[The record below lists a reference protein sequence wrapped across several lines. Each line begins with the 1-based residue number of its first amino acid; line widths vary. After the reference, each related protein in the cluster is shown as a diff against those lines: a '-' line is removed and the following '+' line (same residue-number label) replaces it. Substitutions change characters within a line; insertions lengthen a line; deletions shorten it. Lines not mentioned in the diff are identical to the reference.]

1 MKKLLIFGYT
11 MEMGGAEKALVDT
24 LNYLH
29 SKVEIDL
36 YLLEKKGS
44 LMSSIPKDVNVYQMK
59 NNKFIYALFR
69 FVPFFRKK
77 YINKIANKK
86 DYNNYLKNLRLSE
99 DMLRFAKQEALKLD
113 LGMNFI
119 SADVTLDNKHLL
131 YQFVADERIDFRELA
146 KAIAGKYK
154 LRVELRQIGARDK
167 AKLIDGIGPC
177 GRRLCCTSFLDKLDS
192 ISMNM
197 AKNQGLALNPSKING
212 ACGRLMCCLTYEN
225 DNYTECRKQLPE
237 VGKMVETE
245 YGIGKVVSEDVLNL
259 KYTVNINNELKE
271 IKVADN
277 GNRKE

>member
-1 MKKLLIFGYT
+1 MN
-11 MEMGGAEKALVDT
+11 E
-24 LNYLH
+24 
-29 SKVEIDL
+29 
-36 YLLEKKGS
+36 
-44 LMSSIPKDVNVYQMK
+44 VYQVLIEDKKEIIALSNSGKYLVGDNIIVKTSRGEQYGKITDIISEK
-59 NNKFIYALFR
+59 NNEINDIYII
-69 FVPFFRKK
+69 RK
-77 YINKIANKK
+77 ANKK

-99 DMLRFAKQEALKLD
+99 DMLKFAKQEATKLKLD
-113 LGMNFI
+113 MNFV

-131 YQFVADERIDFRELA
+131 YQFVADERVDFRELA
-146 KAIAGKYK
+146 KSIAGKYK

-177 GRRLCCTSFLDKLDS
+177 GRRLCCASFLDKLDS

-225 DNYTECRKQLPE
+225 NNYLECRNQLPG

-245 YGIGKVVSEDVLNL
+245 FGEGKVVSEDVLNL

-271 IKVADN
+271 IKVVND
-277 GNRKE
+277 GSRKK

>member
-1 MKKLLIFGYT
+1 MN
-11 MEMGGAEKALVDT
+11 E
-24 LNYLH
+24 
-29 SKVEIDL
+29 
-36 YLLEKKGS
+36 
-44 LMSSIPKDVNVYQMK
+44 VYQVLVEDKKEIIALSNSGKYLVGDNIIVKTSRGEQYGKITDIISEK
-59 NNKFIYALFR
+59 NSEINDIYII
-69 FVPFFRKK
+69 RK
-77 YINKIANKK
+77 ANKK

-119 SADVTLDNKHLL
+119 SADLTLDNKHLL
-131 YQFVADERIDFRELA
+131 YQFVADERVDFRELA

-225 DNYTECRKQLPE
+225 DNYTEYRKQLPE

>member
-1 MKKLLIFGYT
+1 MNEAYQVLIEDKKEIIALSNSGKYLVGDNIIVKTSRGEQYGKIT
-11 MEMGGAEKALVDT
+11 DIISEK
-24 LNYLH
+24 N
-29 SKVEIDL
+29 SEIND
-36 YLLEKKGS
+36 
-44 LMSSIPKDVNVYQMK
+44 
-59 NNKFIYALFR
+59 IYII
-69 FVPFFRKK
+69 RK
-77 YINKIANKK
+77 ANKK

-99 DMLRFAKQEALKLD
+99 DMLKFAKQEVTKLR
-113 LGMNFI
+113 LYMNFV

-131 YQFVADERIDFRELA
+131 YQFVADERVDFRELA
-146 KAIAGKYK
+146 KSIAGKYK

-177 GRRLCCTSFLDKLDS
+177 GRRLCCASFLDKLDS

-225 DNYTECRKQLPE
+225 DNYLECRNQLPG

-245 YGIGKVVSEDVLNL
+245 FGEGKVVSEDVLNL

-271 IKVADN
+271 IKVVND
-277 GNRKE
+277 GSRKK

>member
-1 MKKLLIFGYT
+1 MN
-11 MEMGGAEKALVDT
+11 E
-24 LNYLH
+24 
-29 SKVEIDL
+29 
-36 YLLEKKGS
+36 
-44 LMSSIPKDVNVYQMK
+44 VYQVLIEDKKEIIALSNSGKYLTGDNIIVKTSRGEQYGKITDIISEK
-59 NNKFIYALFR
+59 NSEINDIYII
-69 FVPFFRKK
+69 RK
-77 YINKIANKK
+77 ANKK

-99 DMLRFAKQEALKLD
+99 DMLKFAKQEATKLKLD
-113 LGMNFI
+113 MNFV

-131 YQFVADERIDFRELA
+131 YQFVADERVDFRELA
-146 KAIAGKYK
+146 KSIAGKYK

-177 GRRLCCTSFLDKLDS
+177 GRRLCCASFLDKLDS

-225 DNYTECRKQLPE
+225 DNYLECRNQLPS

-245 YGIGKVVSEDVLNL
+245 FGEGKVVSEDVLNL

-271 IKVADN
+271 IKVVND
-277 GNRKE
+277 GSRKK

>member
-1 MKKLLIFGYT
+1 MN
-11 MEMGGAEKALVDT
+11 E
-24 LNYLH
+24 
-29 SKVEIDL
+29 
-36 YLLEKKGS
+36 
-44 LMSSIPKDVNVYQMK
+44 VYQVLIEDKKEIIALSNSGKYLVGDNIIVKTSRGEQYGKITDIISEK
-59 NNKFIYALFR
+59 NSEINDIYII
-69 FVPFFRKK
+69 RK
-77 YINKIANKK
+77 ATKK

-99 DMLRFAKQEALKLD
+99 DMLKFAKQEATKLKLD
-113 LGMNFI
+113 MNFV

-131 YQFVADERIDFRELA
+131 YQFVADERVDFRELA
-146 KAIAGKYK
+146 KSIAGKYK

-177 GRRLCCTSFLDKLDS
+177 GRRLCCASFLDKLDS

-225 DNYTECRKQLPE
+225 DNYLECRNQLPG

-245 YGIGKVVSEDVLNL
+245 FGEGKVVSEDVLNL

-271 IKVADN
+271 NKVVND
-277 GNRKE
+277 GSRKK

>member
-1 MKKLLIFGYT
+1 MN
-11 MEMGGAEKALVDT
+11 E
-24 LNYLH
+24 
-29 SKVEIDL
+29 
-36 YLLEKKGS
+36 
-44 LMSSIPKDVNVYQMK
+44 VYQILIEDKKEIIALSNSGKYLVGDNIIVKTSRGEQYGKITDIISEK
-59 NNKFIYALFR
+59 NNEINDIYII
-69 FVPFFRKK
+69 RK
-77 YINKIANKK
+77 ANKK

-99 DMLRFAKQEALKLD
+99 DMLKFAKQEATKLKLD
-113 LGMNFI
+113 MNFV

-131 YQFVADERIDFRELA
+131 YQFVADERVDFRELA
-146 KAIAGKYK
+146 KSIAGKYK

-177 GRRLCCTSFLDKLDS
+177 GRRLCCASFLDKLDS

-225 DNYTECRKQLPE
+225 DNYLECRNQLPG

-245 YGIGKVVSEDVLNL
+245 FGEGKVVSEDVLNL

-271 IKVADN
+271 IKVVND
-277 GNRKE
+277 GSRKK

>member
-1 MKKLLIFGYT
+1 MNEIYQVLVEDKKIIN
-11 MEMGGAEKALVDT
+11 ALS
-24 LNYLH
+24 NSGKYLV
-29 SKVEIDL
+29 SD
-36 YLLEKKGS
+36 
-44 LMSSIPKDVNVYQMK
+44 NVIVKTSRGEQYGRVIAI
-59 NNKFIYALFR
+59 NNKIDIEINDIYII
-69 FVPFFRKK
+69 RK
-77 YINKIANKK
+77 ANKK

-99 DMLRFAKQEALKLD
+99 DMLSFAKQEALKLD

-131 YQFVADERIDFRELA
+131 YQFVADERVDFRELA
-146 KAIAGKYK
+146 KDIAGKYK

-259 KYTVNINNELKE
+259 KYIVNINNELKE

>member
-1 MKKLLIFGYT
+1 MN
-11 MEMGGAEKALVDT
+11 E
-24 LNYLH
+24 
-29 SKVEIDL
+29 
-36 YLLEKKGS
+36 
-44 LMSSIPKDVNVYQMK
+44 VYQVLVEDKKEIIALSNSGKYLVGENIIVKTSRGEQYGKITDIISEK
-59 NNKFIYALFR
+59 NSEINDIYII
-69 FVPFFRKK
+69 RK
-77 YINKIANKK
+77 ANKK

-99 DMLRFAKQEALKLD
+99 DMLKFAKQEVTKLRLD
-113 LGMNFI
+113 MNFV

-131 YQFVADERIDFRELA
+131 YQFVANERVDFRELA
-146 KAIAGKYK
+146 KSIAGKYK

-177 GRRLCCTSFLDKLDS
+177 GRRLCCASFLDKLDS

-225 DNYTECRKQLPE
+225 DNYLECRNQLPG

-245 YGIGKVVSEDVLNL
+245 FGEGKVVSEDVLNL

-271 IKVADN
+271 IKVVND
-277 GNRKE
+277 GSRKK

>member
-1 MKKLLIFGYT
+1 MN
-11 MEMGGAEKALVDT
+11 D
-24 LNYLH
+24 
-29 SKVEIDL
+29 
-36 YLLEKKGS
+36 
-44 LMSSIPKDVNVYQMK
+44 VYQVLIEDKKEIIALSNSGKYLVGDNIIVKTSRGEQYGKITDIISEK
-59 NNKFIYALFR
+59 NSEINDIYII
-69 FVPFFRKK
+69 RK
-77 YINKIANKK
+77 ANKK

-99 DMLRFAKQEALKLD
+99 DMLKFAKQEVTKLRLD
-113 LGMNFI
+113 MNFV

-131 YQFVADERIDFRELA
+131 YQFVADERVDFRELA
-146 KAIAGKYK
+146 KSIAGKYK

-177 GRRLCCTSFLDKLDS
+177 GRRLCCASFLDKLDS

-225 DNYTECRKQLPE
+225 DNYLECRNQLPG

-245 YGIGKVVSEDVLNL
+245 FGEGKVVSEDVLNL

-271 IKVADN
+271 IKVVND
-277 GNRKE
+277 GSRKK

>member
-1 MKKLLIFGYT
+1 MN
-11 MEMGGAEKALVDT
+11 E
-24 LNYLH
+24 
-29 SKVEIDL
+29 
-36 YLLEKKGS
+36 
-44 LMSSIPKDVNVYQMK
+44 VYQVLIEDKKEIIALSNSGKYLVGDNIIVKTSRGEQYGKITDIISEK
-59 NNKFIYALFR
+59 NSEINDIYII
-69 FVPFFRKK
+69 RKA
-77 YINKIANKK
+77 IKK

-99 DMLRFAKQEALKLD
+99 DMLKFAKQEATKLKLD
-113 LGMNFI
+113 MNFV

-131 YQFVADERIDFRELA
+131 YQFVADERVDFRELA
-146 KAIAGKYK
+146 KSIAGKYK

-177 GRRLCCTSFLDKLDS
+177 GRRLCCASFLDKLDS

-225 DNYTECRKQLPE
+225 DNYLECRNQLPG

-245 YGIGKVVSEDVLNL
+245 FGEGKVVSEDVLNL

-271 IKVADN
+271 IKVVND
-277 GNRKE
+277 GSRKK

>member
-1 MKKLLIFGYT
+1 MN
-11 MEMGGAEKALVDT
+11 E
-24 LNYLH
+24 
-29 SKVEIDL
+29 
-36 YLLEKKGS
+36 
-44 LMSSIPKDVNVYQMK
+44 VYQVLIEDKKEIIALSNSGKYLVGDNIIVKTSRGEQYGKITDIISKK
-59 NNKFIYALFR
+59 NSEINDIYII
-69 FVPFFRKK
+69 RK
-77 YINKIANKK
+77 ANKK

-99 DMLRFAKQEALKLD
+99 DMLKFAKQEVTKLRLD
-113 LGMNFI
+113 MNFV

-131 YQFVADERIDFRELA
+131 YQFVADERVDFRELA
-146 KAIAGKYK
+146 KSIAGKYK

-177 GRRLCCTSFLDKLDS
+177 GRRLCCASFLDKLDS

-225 DNYTECRKQLPE
+225 DNYLECRNQLPG

-245 YGIGKVVSEDVLNL
+245 FGEGKVVSEDVLNL

-271 IKVADN
+271 IKVVND
-277 GNRKE
+277 GSRKK

>member
-1 MKKLLIFGYT
+1 MN
-11 MEMGGAEKALVDT
+11 E
-24 LNYLH
+24 
-29 SKVEIDL
+29 
-36 YLLEKKGS
+36 
-44 LMSSIPKDVNVYQMK
+44 VYQVLIEDKKEIIALSNSGKYLVGDNIIVKTSRGEQYGKITDIISEK
-59 NNKFIYALFR
+59 NSEINDIYII
-69 FVPFFRKK
+69 RK
-77 YINKIANKK
+77 ANKK

-99 DMLRFAKQEALKLD
+99 DMLKFAKQEATKLKLD
-113 LGMNFI
+113 MNFV

-131 YQFVADERIDFRELA
+131 YQFVADERVDFRELA
-146 KAIAGKYK
+146 KSIAGKYK

-177 GRRLCCTSFLDKLDS
+177 GRRLCCASFLDKLDS

-225 DNYTECRKQLPE
+225 DNYLECRKQLPG

-245 YGIGKVVSEDVLNL
+245 FGEGKVVSEDVLNL

-271 IKVADN
+271 IKVVND
-277 GNRKE
+277 GSRKK

>member
-1 MKKLLIFGYT
+1 MNEAYQVLIEDKKEIIALSNSGKYLVGDNIIVKTSRGEQYGKIT
-11 MEMGGAEKALVDT
+11 DIISEKNSEINDI
-24 LNYLH
+24 YIIR
-29 SKVEIDL
+29 KV
-36 YLLEKKGS
+36 
-44 LMSSIPKDVNVYQMK
+44 
-59 NNKFIYALFR
+59 
-69 FVPFFRKK
+69 
-77 YINKIANKK
+77 NKK

-99 DMLRFAKQEALKLD
+99 DMLKFAKQEATKLRLD
-113 LGMNFI
+113 MNFV

-131 YQFVADERIDFRELA
+131 YQFVADERVDFRELA
-146 KAIAGKYK
+146 KSIAGKYK

-177 GRRLCCTSFLDKLDS
+177 GRRLCCASFLDKLDS

-225 DNYTECRKQLPE
+225 DNYLECRNQLPG

-245 YGIGKVVSEDVLNL
+245 FGEGKVVSEDVLNL

-271 IKVADN
+271 IKVVND
-277 GNRKE
+277 GSRKK

>member
-1 MKKLLIFGYT
+1 MN
-11 MEMGGAEKALVDT
+11 E
-24 LNYLH
+24 
-29 SKVEIDL
+29 
-36 YLLEKKGS
+36 
-44 LMSSIPKDVNVYQMK
+44 VYQILIEDKKEIIALSNSGKYLIGDNIIVKTSRGEQYGKITDIISEK
-59 NNKFIYALFR
+59 NSEINDIYII
-69 FVPFFRKK
+69 RK
-77 YINKIANKK
+77 ANKK

-99 DMLRFAKQEALKLD
+99 DMLKFAKQEATKLKLD
-113 LGMNFI
+113 MNFV

-131 YQFVADERIDFRELA
+131 YQFVADERVDFRELA
-146 KAIAGKYK
+146 KSIAGKYK

-177 GRRLCCTSFLDKLDS
+177 GRRLCCASFLDKLDS

-225 DNYTECRKQLPE
+225 DNYLECRNQLPS

-245 YGIGKVVSEDVLNL
+245 FGEGKVVSEDVLNL

-271 IKVADN
+271 IKVVND
-277 GNRKE
+277 GSRKK

>member
-1 MKKLLIFGYT
+1 MN
-11 MEMGGAEKALVDT
+11 E
-24 LNYLH
+24 
-29 SKVEIDL
+29 
-36 YLLEKKGS
+36 
-44 LMSSIPKDVNVYQMK
+44 VYQVLIEDKKEIIALSNSGKYLIGDNIIVKTSRGEQYGKITDIISEK
-59 NNKFIYALFR
+59 NSEINDIYII
-69 FVPFFRKK
+69 RK
-77 YINKIANKK
+77 ANKK

-99 DMLRFAKQEALKLD
+99 DMLKFAKQEATKFKLD
-113 LGMNFI
+113 MNFV

-131 YQFVADERIDFRELA
+131 YQFVADERVDFRELA
-146 KAIAGKYK
+146 KSIAGKYK

-177 GRRLCCTSFLDKLDS
+177 GRRLCCASFLDKLDS

-225 DNYTECRKQLPE
+225 DNYLECRNQLPG

-245 YGIGKVVSEDVLNL
+245 FGEGKVVSEDVLNL

-271 IKVADN
+271 IKVVND
-277 GNRKE
+277 GSRKK

>member
-1 MKKLLIFGYT
+1 MNEAYQVLIEDKKEIIALSNSGKYLVGDNIIVKTSRGEQYGKIT
-11 MEMGGAEKALVDT
+11 DIISEK
-24 LNYLH
+24 N
-29 SKVEIDL
+29 SEIND
-36 YLLEKKGS
+36 
-44 LMSSIPKDVNVYQMK
+44 
-59 NNKFIYALFR
+59 IYII
-69 FVPFFRKK
+69 RK
-77 YINKIANKK
+77 ANKK

-99 DMLRFAKQEALKLD
+99 DMLKFAKQEVTKLRLD
-113 LGMNFI
+113 MNFV

-131 YQFVADERIDFRELA
+131 YQFVADERVDFRELA
-146 KAIAGKYK
+146 KSIAGKYK

-177 GRRLCCTSFLDKLDS
+177 GRRLCCASFLDKLDS

-225 DNYTECRKQLPE
+225 DNYLECRNQLPG

-245 YGIGKVVSEDVLNL
+245 FGEGKVVSEDVLNL

-271 IKVADN
+271 IKVVND
-277 GNRKE
+277 GSRKK

>member
-1 MKKLLIFGYT
+1 MNEAYQVLIEDKKEIIALSNSGKYLVGDNIIVKTSRGEQYGKIT
-11 MEMGGAEKALVDT
+11 DIISEK
-24 LNYLH
+24 N
-29 SKVEIDL
+29 SEIND
-36 YLLEKKGS
+36 
-44 LMSSIPKDVNVYQMK
+44 
-59 NNKFIYALFR
+59 IYII
-69 FVPFFRKK
+69 RK
-77 YINKIANKK
+77 ANKK

-99 DMLRFAKQEALKLD
+99 DMLKFAKQEATKLRLD
-113 LGMNFI
+113 MNFV

-131 YQFVADERIDFRELA
+131 YQFVADERVDFRELA
-146 KAIAGKYK
+146 KSIAGKYK

-177 GRRLCCTSFLDKLDS
+177 GRRLCCASFLDKLDS

-225 DNYTECRKQLPE
+225 DNYLECRNQLPG

-245 YGIGKVVSEDVLNL
+245 FGEGKVVSEDVLNL

-271 IKVADN
+271 IKVVND
-277 GNRKE
+277 GSRKK

>member
-1 MKKLLIFGYT
+1 MNEIYKVLIEDKKSIN
-11 MEMGGAEKALVDT
+11 ALS
-24 LNYLH
+24 NSGKYLVGDNVVIKT
-29 SKVEIDL
+29 SRGEQYGKIDGVVL
-36 YLLEKKGS
+36 
-44 LMSSIPKDVNVYQMK
+44 DK
-59 NNKFIYALFR
+59 NNEINDIYII
-69 FVPFFRKK
+69 RK
-77 YINKIANKK
+77 ASKK

-99 DMLRFAKQEALKLD
+99 DMLKFARAEATKLKLN
-113 LGMNFI
+113 MNLI

-131 YQFVADERIDFRELA
+131 YQFVADERVDFRELA
-146 KAIAGKYK
+146 KSIAGKYK

-177 GRRLCCTSFLDKLDS
+177 GRPLCCTSFLDKLDS

-225 DNYTECRKQLPE
+225 DNYAECRKQLPE
-237 VGKMVETE
+237 IGKIVETE
-245 YGIGKVVSEDVLNL
+245 FGTGKVVSEDVLNL

-271 IKVADN
+271 IKVVND

>member
-1 MKKLLIFGYT
+1 MNEIYQVLVEDKKIIN
-11 MEMGGAEKALVDT
+11 ALS
-24 LNYLH
+24 NSGKYLVGDNVIVKT
-29 SKVEIDL
+29 SRGEQ
-36 YLLEKKGS
+36 YGR
-44 LMSSIPKDVNVYQMK
+44 VNAI
-59 NNKFIYALFR
+59 NNKIDIEINDIYII
-69 FVPFFRKK
+69 RK
-77 YINKIANKK
+77 ANKK

-99 DMLRFAKQEALKLD
+99 DMLSFAKQEALNLD

-131 YQFVADERIDFRELA
+131 YQFVADERVDFRELA
-146 KAIAGKYK
+146 KDIAGKYK

>member
-1 MKKLLIFGYT
+1 MNEIYQVLVEDKKIIN
-11 MEMGGAEKALVDT
+11 ALS
-24 LNYLH
+24 NSGKYLV
-29 SKVEIDL
+29 SDNVIVKTSRGEQ
-36 YLLEKKGS
+36 YGR
-44 LMSSIPKDVNVYQMK
+44 VNTI
-59 NNKFIYALFR
+59 NNKIDIEINDIYII
-69 FVPFFRKK
+69 RK
-77 YINKIANKK
+77 ANKK

-119 SADVTLDNKHLL
+119 SADLTLDNKHLL
-131 YQFVADERIDFRELA
+131 YQFVADERVDFRELA
-146 KAIAGKYK
+146 KVIAGKYK

-177 GRRLCCTSFLDKLDS
+177 GRRLCCTNFLDKLDS

>member
-1 MKKLLIFGYT
+1 MN
-11 MEMGGAEKALVDT
+11 E
-24 LNYLH
+24 
-29 SKVEIDL
+29 
-36 YLLEKKGS
+36 
-44 LMSSIPKDVNVYQMK
+44 VYQVLVEDK
-59 NNKFIYALFR
+59 KEIIALSNSGKYLVGDNIIVKTSRGEQYGKITDIISEINSEINDIYII
-69 FVPFFRKK
+69 RK
-77 YINKIANKK
+77 ANKK

-99 DMLRFAKQEALKLD
+99 DMLKFAKQEVTKLRLD
-113 LGMNFI
+113 MNFV

-131 YQFVADERIDFRELA
+131 YQFVADERVDFRELA
-146 KAIAGKYK
+146 KSIAGKYK

-177 GRRLCCTSFLDKLDS
+177 GRRLCCASFLDKLDS

-225 DNYTECRKQLPE
+225 DNYLECRNQLPG

-245 YGIGKVVSEDVLNL
+245 FGEGKVVSEDVLNL

-271 IKVADN
+271 IKVVND
-277 GNRKE
+277 GSRKK

>member
-1 MKKLLIFGYT
+1 MNEIYQVLVEDKKIIN
-11 MEMGGAEKALVDT
+11 ALS
-24 LNYLH
+24 NSGKYL
-29 SKVEIDL
+29 
-36 YLLEKKGS
+36 
-44 LMSSIPKDVNVYQMK
+44 VNDNVIVKTSRGEQYGRVNAI
-59 NNKFIYALFR
+59 NNKIDIEINDIYII
-69 FVPFFRKK
+69 RK
-77 YINKIANKK
+77 ANKK

-99 DMLRFAKQEALKLD
+99 DMLSFAKQEALKLD

-131 YQFVADERIDFRELA
+131 YQFVADERVDFRELA
-146 KAIAGKYK
+146 KDIAGKYK

>member
-1 MKKLLIFGYT
+1 MN
-11 MEMGGAEKALVDT
+11 E
-24 LNYLH
+24 
-29 SKVEIDL
+29 
-36 YLLEKKGS
+36 
-44 LMSSIPKDVNVYQMK
+44 VYQVLIEDKKEIIALSNSGKYLVGDNIIVKTSRGEQYGKITDIISGK
-59 NNKFIYALFR
+59 NSEINDIYII
-69 FVPFFRKK
+69 RK
-77 YINKIANKK
+77 ANKK

-99 DMLRFAKQEALKLD
+99 DMLKFAKQEATKLKLD
-113 LGMNFI
+113 MNFV

-131 YQFVADERIDFRELA
+131 YQFVADERVDFRELA
-146 KAIAGKYK
+146 KSIAGKYK

-177 GRRLCCTSFLDKLDS
+177 GRRLCCASFLDKLDS

-225 DNYTECRKQLPE
+225 DNYLECRNQLPG

-245 YGIGKVVSEDVLNL
+245 FGEGKVVSEDVLNL

-271 IKVADN
+271 IKVVND
-277 GNRKE
+277 GSRKK

>member
-1 MKKLLIFGYT
+1 MNEIYQVLVEDKKIIN
-11 MEMGGAEKALVDT
+11 ALS
-24 LNYLH
+24 NSGKYLV
-29 SKVEIDL
+29 SD
-36 YLLEKKGS
+36 
-44 LMSSIPKDVNVYQMK
+44 NVIVKTSRGEQYGRVIAI
-59 NNKFIYALFR
+59 NNKIDIEINDIYII
-69 FVPFFRKK
+69 RK
-77 YINKIANKK
+77 ANKK

-99 DMLRFAKQEALKLD
+99 DMLRFAKQEALKLQEKYG
-113 LGMNFI
+113 LN
-119 SADVTLDNKHLL
+119 SLDNKHLL

-225 DNYTECRKQLPE
+225 DNYIECRKQLPE

>member
-1 MKKLLIFGYT
+1 MNEIYQILVEDKKTIN
-11 MEMGGAEKALVDT
+11 ALS
-24 LNYLH
+24 NSGKYF
-29 SKVEIDL
+29 
-36 YLLEKKGS
+36 
-44 LMSSIPKDVNVYQMK
+44 VNDNVVVKTSRGEQYGRINAISNK
-59 NNKFIYALFR
+59 NNIEINDIYII
-69 FVPFFRKK
+69 RK
-77 YINKIANKK
+77 ANKK

-99 DMLRFAKQEALKLD
+99 DMLKFAKQEATKLKLD
-113 LGMNFI
+113 MNFV

-131 YQFVADERIDFRELA
+131 YQFVADERVDFRELA
-146 KAIAGKYK
+146 KSIAGKYK

-177 GRRLCCTSFLDKLDS
+177 GRRLCCASFLDKLDS

-225 DNYTECRKQLPE
+225 DNYLECRNQLPG

-245 YGIGKVVSEDVLNL
+245 FGEGKVVSEDVLNL

-271 IKVADN
+271 IKVVND
-277 GNRKE
+277 GSRKK

>member
-1 MKKLLIFGYT
+1 MN
-11 MEMGGAEKALVDT
+11 E
-24 LNYLH
+24 
-29 SKVEIDL
+29 
-36 YLLEKKGS
+36 
-44 LMSSIPKDVNVYQMK
+44 VYQVLVEDKKEIIALSNSGKYLVGDNIIVKTSRGEQYGKITDIISEK
-59 NNKFIYALFR
+59 NSEINDIYII
-69 FVPFFRKK
+69 RK
-77 YINKIANKK
+77 ANKK

-99 DMLRFAKQEALKLD
+99 DMLKFAKQEVTKLRLD
-113 LGMNFI
+113 MNFV

-131 YQFVADERIDFRELA
+131 YQFVADERVDFRELA
-146 KAIAGKYK
+146 KSIAGKYK

-177 GRRLCCTSFLDKLDS
+177 GRRLCCASFLDKLDS

-225 DNYTECRKQLPE
+225 DNYLECRNQLPG

-245 YGIGKVVSEDVLNL
+245 FGEGKVVSEDVLNL

-271 IKVADN
+271 IKVVND
-277 GNRKE
+277 GSRKK

>member
-1 MKKLLIFGYT
+1 MN
-11 MEMGGAEKALVDT
+11 E
-24 LNYLH
+24 
-29 SKVEIDL
+29 
-36 YLLEKKGS
+36 
-44 LMSSIPKDVNVYQMK
+44 VYQVLVEDKKEIIALSNSGKYLVGDNIIVKTSRGEQYGKIADIISEK
-59 NNKFIYALFR
+59 NSEINDIYII
-69 FVPFFRKK
+69 RK
-77 YINKIANKK
+77 ANKK

-99 DMLRFAKQEALKLD
+99 DMLKFAKQEVTKLRLD
-113 LGMNFI
+113 MNFV

-131 YQFVADERIDFRELA
+131 YQFVADERVDFRELA
-146 KAIAGKYK
+146 KSIAGKYK

-177 GRRLCCTSFLDKLDS
+177 GRRLCCASFLDKLDS

-225 DNYTECRKQLPE
+225 DNYLECRNQLPG

-245 YGIGKVVSEDVLNL
+245 FGEGKVVSEDVLNL

-271 IKVADN
+271 IKVVND
-277 GNRKE
+277 GSRKK

>member
-1 MKKLLIFGYT
+1 MNEIYQVLVEDKKIIN
-11 MEMGGAEKALVDT
+11 ALS
-24 LNYLH
+24 NSGKYLV
-29 SKVEIDL
+29 SDNVIVKTSRGEQ
-36 YLLEKKGS
+36 YGR
-44 LMSSIPKDVNVYQMK
+44 VNAI
-59 NNKFIYALFR
+59 NNKIDIEINDIYII
-69 FVPFFRKK
+69 RK
-77 YINKIANKK
+77 ANKK

-99 DMLRFAKQEALKLD
+99 DMLRFAKQEALKLY

-225 DNYTECRKQLPE
+225 DNYTECRKLLPE